1 MQRVA
6 DALVWHRNPQKRG
19 EKEKGEKHI
28 IKIKGQT
35 AVLHAWKAMHVCV
48 CVLIKQCGCRVTT
61 ASNMVKFLN
70 PES

>member
-1 MQRVA
+1 LENVQRVA

-19 EKEKGEKHI
+19 KKEKGEKHI

-48 CVLIKQCGCRVTT
+48 CADQTVWLQGYNGEQYGEIPK
-61 ASNMVKFLN
+61 
-70 PES
+70 P